1 MTCGASLQDCA
12 GHFGRIELC
21 LPVYHVGY
29 FSAVKNILE
38 RICKC
43 CSRILLKETERE
55 DLLLLLASPDLGSR
69 QAARR
74 DALKLSKR
82 TKFRCVSC
90 NAYNGAV
97 KKITGM
103 HKLVHEKYAKAS
115 KTAAAATTTVVG
127 EVAAST
133 TTTAAAAIPAAPASD
148 GVAAASVVAE
158 FHNAMVRHSDLV
170 PLISKGAE
178 DLNAL
183 HVYELLVRIDDD
195 DCILLGLNP
204 AISRPELLMLKS
216 LIVPPVCLRP
226 SLARDPSSGTTEDDL
241 TVQLSSI
248 VQFNELISR
257 QLQPLH
263 TTPLAVQLI
272 KVQEQWNHLQNI
284 VTQYIN
290 SDMPGVSEKAFAQR
304 QYRRSLCQRL
314 KGKQGRFRG
323 NLSGKR
329 VDFSGRTVISP
340 DPNLGVHE
348 VGIPIDVAKV
358 MTYPARVFDRNIAQM
373 RELVR
378 RGADVH
384 PGATHVR
391 TDTGDRALR
400 FADRERVAQQ
410 LKPGDVVMRH
420 MQNGDVL
427 LFNRQPSL
435 HRVSI
440 MAHMAR
446 VMPGRTFRFNECACT
461 PFNADFDG
469 DEMNVHLPQTEE
481 ARAEARELMAVTA
494 NLITPRT
501 GDVLVAATQDFLSC
515 AFLLSRRDR
524 FFTRAQ
530 MTQMC
535 WHMLGVEGRAERIV
549 LHLPM
554 PTVVRP
560 VQLWT
565 GKQLVE
571 VMLCPNRA
579 ERARVNI
586 NLVAKTKTL
595 SKRPKDDTA
604 PWMCPRDGYLIVRDS
619 QLLCGVLDKS
629 VLGASGQ
636 KNNLFHVLLRDISP
650 EDSAR
655 CMTRLARLCARYIG
669 ELGFSIGIDDVTPSP
684 ALAAQKG
691 ALVAKG
697 YVECQSLIDQFNRGA
712 LPSQPGCS
720 VEETLEAKLTGEL
733 GSLRQ
738 RAGEMCIEALP
749 QYNSPLIMAQ
759 CGSKGSL
766 INISQMIAIVGQQ
779 QVGGIRIQ
787 DGFDERTLPHFHR
800 LSREPAA
807 KGFVANSFNS
817 GLTPTEFFFHTM
829 GGREGL
835 VDTAVKSV
843 TGDTLV
849 YVKRGADVQCVRIGD
864 WIDGELAV
872 EGRAIERHGAEQR
885 NLELVRLADD
895 DDACAVYMPTVDA
908 AGAVT
913 WGAVTALTRHDP
925 GEVLYRVRTRG
936 GRDVTVTASKSVLV
950 YDEQSGAIREVEP
963 TSLVPG
969 KSRVPVLARLP
980 APPGPA
986 PTVFRVDVS
995 AHECAAPEQFA
1006 LTREFGVFCGLYLA
1020 AGSADEAAGRI
1031 RVTGNDVAAVQ
1042 LWFEA
1047 HDIESSVVVGDTGR
1061 AATVVGH
1068 SPLLARVLQRAF
1080 GGTDA
1085 SKRLPAEFV
1094 GAPEPFVIGLLA
1106 GFAAGDGVVGERDVL
1121 FAAASLPL
1129 LLGLQM
1135 LAARFG
1141 AFGALASVVERGA
1154 QRHRL
1159 SFRGMF
1165 AQRVR
1170 DVVSA
1175 GEKCARTGAS
1185 DALLNDVVL
1194 DTVASIEA
1202 VDVGAHRKVYDV
1214 TLPSTLNFGI
1224 ANGLM
1229 VRDTA
1234 ETGYLQRK
1242 MMKSLEDLSVQYD
1255 GSVRTSGGN
1264 VVQFEYGDD
1273 MLDPIC
1279 MEMQQNPVDLER
1291 QFSRVIAHHP
1301 HRDER
1306 NLLPHALQRLT
1317 ASFLSA
1323 AIALDGLSKR
1333 FAREVL
1339 LFVCGM
1345 PPPPG
1350 VEAVPGEL
1358 LYAGAKAAP
1367 SLMAQMVRARTRNDL
1382 KSRHYD
1388 ARQVH
1393 VALGWRIALRTDAG
1407 VAVEYDA
1414 LDVDAPRGATPVPS
1428 DGIDSELVSACEV
1441 RCRSLDELELRTGP
1455 ADYDA
1460 DEAGVAERL
1469 CAKQMRVTP
1478 SQLLEFLRL
1487 VAGKHQRAHIEPG
1500 TAVGALAAQSIGEPA
1515 TQMTLKSVDWPTP
1528 LAVVWR
1534 SVERAPPAPVDGPV
1548 GALIDALMAERAADV
1563 QLQADGVTEYL
1574 PLGAGEAIALSA
1586 DERGRMRWTAL
1597 EAVTRHPVVNA
1608 DGSSTLMR
1616 VTLRSGRSV
1625 AVTRA
1630 KSILVVRGDRL
1641 VAIDGDALR
1650 IGDCVPCVADTA
1662 KLLLPAG
1669 AADDAD
1675 DELDI
1680 RTVLGAAPSTQL
1692 PLKLRLTRA
1701 FGRFVGAY
1709 LAEGRATEKHVH
1721 VGRHA
1726 DDVEWPATSL
1736 GIASSSS
1743 SSTGVRAVTTFHSAC
1758 LARFMHAV
1766 CGSGAREMRMPA
1778 FALRANREFALGLLE
1793 SYLSGAVAAASR
1805 SQQLRD
1811 GIATL
1816 LARFGT
1822 HSTVADD
1829 AADGA
1834 TARPS
1839 YGLRVL
1845 RSGAPEVTADV
1856 ALDAVVAIDDVE
1868 PTRDRVYDLTV
1879 AETRNMCTMS
1889 GVMLADTF
1897 HFAGVASMNVT
1908 LGVPRI
1914 KEILNAAKTITTP
1927 LITVRLVNEVD
1938 VSAARDVKNRLETTL
1953 VESVAEGV
1961 YSHVTHNNAFVDIR
1975 LDADVCVRLSLTAAD
1990 IARALRRDTKLLKLV
2005 EPEDIGACGNLI
2017 VRIACGWEASP
2028 SDDKRASAAKKQE
2041 DRSISTKLRRV
2052 RTLVPTLAVCGV
2064 PSISRAVIS
2073 KNDQGRHE
2081 LLCEGTG
2088 LLAVAG
2094 KPGVRGSATRTN
2106 HIAEIFTALGIE
2118 ATRTA
2123 IQQEV
2128 RGTVDAYG
2136 INIDPRHLT
2145 LLADLMTCKGEVLGI
2160 SRFGIAKMKD
2170 SVLMLASFEKTTDHL
2185 FEAALRGKTDVIN
2198 GVSDSI
2204 IMGVPM
2210 RVGTGMF
2217 RLLGRNKVH
2226 EEKAPVPLLSEF

>member
-29 FSAVKNILE
+29 FNAVKNILE

-55 DLLLLLASPDLGSR
+55 DLLLLLSSPDPGSR

-90 NAYNGAV
+90 NSYNGAV

-103 HKLVHEKYAKAS
+103 HKLIHEKYAKATKATAS
-115 KTAAAATTTVVG
+115 AAADANAAGAAADAAAASG
-127 EVAAST
+127 AAAGG
-133 TTTAAAAIPAAPASD
+133 AAAAAAVDGIAAAPI
-148 GVAAASVVAE
+148 VAE
-158 FHNAMVRHSDLV
+158 FHSAMMRHSDLV
-170 PLISKGAE
+170 PLVGKGAE

-183 HVYELLVRIDDD
+183 HVYELLVRINDD
-195 DCILLGLNP
+195 DCVLLGLNP

-226 SLARDPSSGTTEDDL
+226 SLSRDPSSGTTEDDL

-257 QLQPLH
+257 QLQPSHLQ
-263 TTPLAVQLI
+263 PLAVQLI

-358 MTYPARVFDRNIAQM
+358 MTYPARVFERNLEQM
-373 RELVR
+373 RALVR

-400 FADRERVAQQ
+400 FADRDRVAQS
-410 LKPGDVVMRH
+410 LKPGDIVMRH
-420 MQNGDVL
+420 MQDGDVL

-554 PTVVRP
+554 PTIVRP

-604 PWMCPRDGYLIVRDS
+604 PWMCPRDGFLIVRDS

-684 ALAAQKG
+684 ALAAQKS
-691 ALVAKG
+691 ALVARG
-697 YVECQSLIDQFNRGA
+697 YEECLSLIDKFNRRD
-712 LPSQPGCS
+712 LPAQPGCS

-849 YVKRGADVQCVRIGD
+849 YVKRGGDAVQLVRIGD

-872 EGRAIERHGAEQR
+872 DGRTIERHGAEQR
-885 NLELVRLADD
+885 NLELLQLDADS
-895 DDACAVYMPTVDA
+895 VFMPTVDT

-969 KSRVPVLARLP
+969 KSRVPVLACLP
-980 APPGPA
+980 APPGP
-986 PTVFRVDVS
+986 TLESLR
-995 AHECAAPEQFA
+995 QFA

-1020 AGSADEAAGRI
+1020 EGCADEASGQVRI
-1031 RVTGNDVAAVQ
+1031 ASNDVVAQRA
-1042 LWFEA
+1042 LLDWFEQ
-1047 HDIESSVVVGDTGR
+1047 HDIASSVVFGPSQS
-1061 AATVVGH
+1061 AAVIG
-1068 SPLLARVLQRAF
+1068 SSQPLACVLQQAF
-1080 GGTDA
+1080 GSVA
-1085 SKRLPAEFV
+1085 ANKCVPAEFV
-1094 GAPEPFVIGLLA
+1094 GAPESFVIGLLD
-1106 GFAAGDGVVGERDVL
+1106 GFASADGGVGNGEVFL
-1121 FAAASLPL
+1121 ASASLPL
-1129 LLGLQM
+1129 LQSLQM

-1141 AFGALASVVERGA
+1141 AFGKLSSGAGAPKPGSPTERFA
-1154 QRHRL
+1154 DRHRL
-1159 SFRGMF
+1159 SFGGVF
-1165 AQRVR
+1165 AQRLC
-1170 DVVSA
+1170 DVV
-1175 GEKCARTGAS
+1175 AS
-1185 DALLNDVVL
+1185 LPRVRGTDECGGDFALLNDVAL
-1194 DTVASIEA
+1194 DTVTSIEE
-1202 VDVGAHRKVYDV
+1202 VDVTAHPKVYDV
-1214 TLPSTLNFGI
+1214 TLPSTLNFGV

-1255 GSVRTSGGN
+1255 GSVRTSHGN

-1291 QFSRVIAHHP
+1291 QFSRTIAHHP
-1301 HRDER
+1301 HREER

-1323 AIALDGLSKR
+1323 AITLDGLSKR

-1350 VEAVPGEL
+1350 LQATPGEL
-1358 LYAGAKAAP
+1358 LYAGAKAPP
-1367 SLMAQMVRARTRNDL
+1367 SLMAQIVQARTRNGL
-1382 KSRHYD
+1382 ESRQFS
-1388 ARQVH
+1388 ARDVH
-1393 VALGWRIALRTDAG
+1393 IALGWRLSNERS
-1407 VAVEYDA
+1407 EYDSIDVEA
-1414 LDVDAPRGATPVPS
+1414 PPEATVISNERVDRELVDACA
-1428 DGIDSELVSACEV
+1428 V
-1441 RCRSLDELELRTGP
+1441 RCGALSQIRFATTRD
-1455 ADYDA
+1455 DFDA
-1460 DEAGVAERL
+1460 NESGVPERL

-1478 SQLLEFLRL
+1478 SQLRSFLLL
-1487 VAGKHQRAHIEPG
+1487 VCGKHQRARIEPG
-1500 TAVGALAAQSIGEPA
+1500 SAVGALAAQSIGEPA
-1515 TQMTLKSVDWPTP
+1515 TQMTLK
-1528 LAVVWR
+1528 
-1534 SVERAPPAPVDGPV
+1534 
-1548 GALIDALMAERAADV
+1548 
-1563 QLQADGVTEYL
+1563 
-1574 PLGAGEAIALSA
+1574 
-1586 DERGRMRWTAL
+1586 
-1597 EAVTRHPVVNA
+1597 
-1608 DGSSTLMR
+1608 
-1616 VTLRSGRSV
+1616 
-1625 AVTRA
+1625 
-1630 KSILVVRGDRL
+1630 
-1641 VAIDGDALR
+1641 
-1650 IGDCVPCVADTA
+1650 
-1662 KLLLPAG
+1662 
-1669 AADDAD
+1669 
-1675 DELDI
+1675 
-1680 RTVLGAAPSTQL
+1680 
-1692 PLKLRLTRA
+1692 
-1701 FGRFVGAY
+1701 
-1709 LAEGRATEKHVH
+1709 
-1721 VGRHA
+1721 
-1726 DDVEWPATSL
+1726 
-1736 GIASSSS
+1736 
-1743 SSTGVRAVTTFHSAC
+1743 
-1758 LARFMHAV
+1758 
-1766 CGSGAREMRMPA
+1766 
-1778 FALRANREFALGLLE
+1778 
-1793 SYLSGAVAAASR
+1793 
-1805 SQQLRD
+1805 
-1811 GIATL
+1811 
-1816 LARFGT
+1816 
-1822 HSTVADD
+1822 
-1829 AADGA
+1829 
-1834 TARPS
+1834 
-1839 YGLRVL
+1839 
-1845 RSGAPEVTADV
+1845 
-1856 ALDAVVAIDDVE
+1856 
-1868 PTRDRVYDLTV
+1868 
-1879 AETRNMCTMS
+1879 
-1889 GVMLADTF
+1889 TF

-1914 KEILNAAKTITTP
+1914 KEILNAAKSITMNAGDFE
-1927 LITVRLVNEVD
+1927 R
-1938 VSAARDVKNRLETTL
+1938 
-1953 VESVAEGV
+1953 VEDD
-1961 YSHVTHNNAFVDIR
+1961 HD
-1975 LDADVCVRLSLTAAD
+1975 AAD
-1990 IARALRRDTKLLKLV
+1990 H
-2005 EPEDIGACGNLI
+2005 GAAG
-2017 VRIACGWEASP
+2017 E
-2028 SDDKRASAAKKQE
+2028 
-2041 DRSISTKLRRV
+2041 
-2052 RTLVPTLAVCGV
+2052 
-2064 PSISRAVIS
+2064 
-2073 KNDQGRHE
+2073 RH
-2081 LLCEGTG
+2081 
-2088 LLAVAG
+2088 
-2094 KPGVRGSATRTN
+2094 
-2106 HIAEIFTALGIE
+2106 
-2118 ATRTA
+2118 
-2123 IQQEV
+2123 
-2128 RGTVDAYG
+2128 
-2136 INIDPRHLT
+2136 
-2145 LLADLMTCKGEVLGI
+2145 
-2160 SRFGIAKMKD
+2160 
-2170 SVLMLASFEKTTDHL
+2170 
-2185 FEAALRGKTDVIN
+2185 
-2198 GVSDSI
+2198 
-2204 IMGVPM
+2204 
-2210 RVGTGMF
+2210 
-2217 RLLGRNKVH
+2217 
-2226 EEKAPVPLLSEF
+2226 